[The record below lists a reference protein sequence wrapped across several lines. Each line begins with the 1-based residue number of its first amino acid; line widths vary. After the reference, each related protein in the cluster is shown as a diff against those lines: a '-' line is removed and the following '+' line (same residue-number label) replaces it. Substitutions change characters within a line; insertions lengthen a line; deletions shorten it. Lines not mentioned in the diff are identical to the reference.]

1 MKIDELFPLQYLIN
15 LDERKDRLQ
24 LAEKEFA
31 KIGISPMRFSAIK
44 NENPALGCF
53 QSHLEILK
61 IAREK
66 NQNVLI
72 FEDDIEFIKGAKE
85 IIESS
90 LSDLNTGYWDLW
102 YGSGNI
108 LKPAYQISKHLARL
122 THCQSTHFYSC
133 HKDFLDTLISFLE
146 NNIYIIDVLYSQIII
161 PNNKCYI
168 SVPMA
173 GIQRTDFSTIENQI
187 MSYDIPVARFNQFL
201 VRKEGL

>member
-1 MKIDELFPLQYLIN
+1 MKIDELFPLQFIIN
-15 LDERKDRLQ
+15 LDERFDRLA
-24 LAEKEFA
+24 LAKKEFA
-31 KIGISPMRFSAIK
+31 KIGINPIRFSAIK

-66 NQNVLI
+66 NENVLI
-72 FEDDIEFIKGAKE
+72 FEDDIEFVEGAKE

-90 LSDLNTGYWDLW
+90 LTDLDMGYWDMW

-122 THCQSTHFYSC
+122 THCQSTHFYAIQKS
-133 HKDFLDTLISFLE
+133 FLCDLISFLE
-146 NNIYIIDVLYSQIII
+146 KNIYILDVLYAEVVI
-161 PNNKCYI
+161 PNNNCYI

-173 GIQRTDFSTIENQI
+173 GVQRTDFSTIENQI
-187 MSYDIPVARFNQFL
+187 MSYDIPIARFNQFL